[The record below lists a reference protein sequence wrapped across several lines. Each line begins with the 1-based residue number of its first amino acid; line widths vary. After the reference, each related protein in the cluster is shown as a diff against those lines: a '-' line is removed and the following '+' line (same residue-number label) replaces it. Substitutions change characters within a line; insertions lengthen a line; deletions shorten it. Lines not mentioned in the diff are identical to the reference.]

1 MSWDKFW
8 KASSVKHYPGKM
20 EVEKYVYTPGI
31 HGLEMAKALKEGR
44 ILGMRCGD
52 TVYVPP
58 RTFCPDGERG
68 ELVDVT
74 DEEWIVAAFTVITRD
89 MYGNPV
95 EPQVVALVRP
105 IDAEGGLFH
114 YINAEPDEVW
124 IGMRVRPVFRP
135 EGERRG
141 LITDIRYF
149 EPA

>member
-8 KASSVKHYPGKM
+8 KASGVKHYPGKM

-58 RTFCPDGERG
+58 RTFCPDGEKG

-74 DEEWIVAAFTVITRD
+74 EEEWIVATYTVVTRD

-114 YINAEPDEVW
+114 YVNADPDEVW
-124 IGMRVRPVFRP
+124 IGMRVRPVFKP
-135 EGERRG
+135 EEERKG
-141 LITDIRYF
+141 LITDIEYF